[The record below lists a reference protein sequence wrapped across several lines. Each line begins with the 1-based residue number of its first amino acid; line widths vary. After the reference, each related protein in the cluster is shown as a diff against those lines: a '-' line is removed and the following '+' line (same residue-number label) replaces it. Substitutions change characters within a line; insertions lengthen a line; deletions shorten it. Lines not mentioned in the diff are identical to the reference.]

1 MTQVNLIQNIEKANL
16 LDLKLAGLNAYL
28 QSLGSLIVGFSGG
41 IDSAF
46 LLKAAV
52 DALGDRVVALTAI
65 SPSLPD
71 SERSGAM
78 RTAAEIGAK
87 HVMRTSDEIHNPS
100 YSSNPID
107 RCFFCKE
114 ALFVLADQLKR
125 ETGIP
130 HVAIGT
136 NTDDLGDHRPGLDAA
151 KRYGALSPL
160 VESGFS
166 KSEVREASRRMGL
179 SMWDKPAY
187 ACLSSR
193 FPYGT
198 QITEARLG
206 RVETCEEILN
216 SLGFK
221 VFRVRFHDDLAR
233 IEVGESE
240 YHRLLDPAVR
250 SAISSGFKKAGFQFV
265 ALDLEGYRSGRLNE
279 GAVPE
284 QS

>member
-1 MTQVNLIQNIEKANL
+1 MTQMNLIQNIEHANQ
-16 LDLKLAGLNAYL
+16 LDFKLASLKAYL
-28 QSLGSLIVGFSGG
+28 EDLGSLIVGFSGG

-65 SPSLPD
+65 SPSLPE
-71 SERSGAM
+71 SERSGAI
-78 RTAAEIGAK
+78 RTAEEIGAR
-87 HVMRTSDEIHNPS
+87 HVMRTSDEIHNPK
-100 YSSNPID
+100 YSANPVN

-114 ALFVLADQLKR
+114 ALFVLADQLKS

-166 KSEVREASRRMGL
+166 KAEVREASRRMGL
-179 SMWDKPAY
+179 SIWDKPAY

-198 QITEARLG
+198 HITEARLG
-206 RVETCEEILN
+206 RVEACEEILN

-233 IEVGESE
+233 IEVGETE
-240 YHRLLDPAVR
+240 YHRLLDPTVR
-250 SAISSGFKKAGFQFV
+250 SAISSRFKKAGFRFV

-284 QS
+284 HS